1 MTSYGQFCPM
11 AKALEVLDER
21 WTLLIVRE
29 LLLGSTRFNDLRRG
43 NPRMSPA
50 LLSKRLRTLEHAG
63 VVDRDVL
70 DGRAR
75 YTHTRAGRELAPDVD
90 ALQVWGVRWVSTLG
104 TVDLDPHL
112 LLWDMKRSIHTGPW
126 PPGRTVLALSFTD
139 VEGRAAHWW
148 ICVSNG
154 VIDVCDYDPGF
165 DVTARVELSL
175 RTLAEIWRGDRSWSA
190 AASGALVE
198 IDAPRSIQRAV
209 PRWIG
214 QSEAA
219 LVPRPAPIPAR

>member
-11 AKALEVLDER
+11 AKAMEVLDER

-63 VVDRDVL
+63 VVRRDVQ

-75 YTHTRAGRELAPDVD
+75 YTLTQAGDELAPVIQ
-90 ALQVWGVRWVSTLG
+90 ALQVWGVRWVGSLG
-104 TVDLDPHL
+104 SEDLDPHL
-112 LLWDMKRSIHTGPW
+112 LLWDMKRTIPTDPW
-126 PPGRTVLALSFTD
+126 PSGLTVLALTFPD
-139 VEGRAAHWW
+139 VESRAAHWW
-148 ICVSNG
+148 ICVRDG
-154 VIDVCDYDPGF
+154 EVDVCDYDPGF
-165 DVTARVELSL
+165 DVAARLTLSL
-175 RTLAEIWRGDRSWSA
+175 RTLSEIWRGDRSWAS
-190 AASGALVE
+190 AASGELVD
-198 IDAPRSIQRAV
+198 IDASSSIRRAV

-214 QSEAA
+214 QSSAA
-219 LVPRPAPIPAR
+219 SVPRPGPALVS